1 LPGAQYNLVHR
12 GEAEIA
18 QQRECS
24 RPPPPTT
31 RIRMA
36 RL

>member
-1 LPGAQYNLVHR
+1 VHK

-31 RIRMA
+31 RI
-36 RL
+36 LIPLIP